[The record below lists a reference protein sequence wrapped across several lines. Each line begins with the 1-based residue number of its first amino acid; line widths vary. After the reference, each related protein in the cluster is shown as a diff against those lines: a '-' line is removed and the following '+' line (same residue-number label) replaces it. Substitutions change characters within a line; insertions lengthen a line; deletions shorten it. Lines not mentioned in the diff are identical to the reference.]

1 MKQLRL
7 CYLFI
12 LFIIG
17 SGMSSRAQTREA
29 TRPPIWGI
37 AKMTYRISSEGLA
50 QEYYGDFLGFDR
62 AFTYPSDNGMLFSY
76 KVNDR
81 QFLEF
86 AVDKEAVSKP
96 RLISVSFETENCE
109 QMRHYLLSQ
118 QVPVPSA
125 IRTDGAGNKVFQ
137 VHDPS
142 GIPIEFIEFM
152 PNSLHKKSKG
162 KHVSP
167 DRISTRIHHVGL
179 YTRTLQDEPEFYTK
193 ILGCKRILRL
203 PENRNEIPLILYFQ
217 LPDCAEMI
225 EHYPSDDVNFSH
237 PCFVAADM
245 QEVIYTLKERKKKEK
260 LAAPMVGKGKRWLLN
275 LTNADGT
282 KVEFT
287 EAFLTTL

>member
-1 MKQLRL
+1 MKPFRL

-17 SGMSSRAQTREA
+17 SGISSRAQTREA
-29 TRPPIWGI
+29 ARPPIWGI
-37 AKMTYRISSEGLA
+37 AKMTYRISSEALA
-50 QEYYGDFLGFDR
+50 QAYYGDFLGFSQ
-62 AFTYPSDNGMLFSY
+62 AFSYPSDNGTLYSY
-76 KVNDR
+76 KVNER

-86 AVDKEAVSKP
+86 AVDQEAASKP

-109 QMRHYLLSQ
+109 QMRLYLLAQ
-118 QVPVPSA
+118 QVTVPSA
-125 IRTDGAGNKVFQ
+125 LQTDGAGNKVFRIQ
-137 VHDPS
+137 DPS
-142 GIPIEFIEFM
+142 GVPIEFIEFS

-162 KHVSP
+162 KYLSP
-167 DRISTRIHHVGL
+167 NRISTRIHHAGL
-179 YTRTLQDEPEFYTK
+179 YTRTLQDEPEFYTR

-203 PENRNEIPLILYFQ
+203 PEDRNEKPLILYFQ

-245 QEVIYTLKERKKKEK
+245 QEVIYTLKERKKQEK